1 MISGGFDHYEISNFA
16 RNGKLSAHNMVYWT
30 GANYMGFGPAAH
42 SYDGNTRSW
51 NISSLKDYM
60 NGINNR
66 TGIREFENLTVEEKY
81 HDYLI
86 TTLRTKWGAD
96 PEHIN
101 QYFGETISNHFRLRS
116 GQFISNGSMWNH
128 KGRVAIHPDN
138 WLISDHILK
147 ELFTA

>member
-16 RNGKLSAHNMVYWT
+16 RKEKLSAHNMVYWT

-42 SYDGNTRSW
+42 SYNGNTRSW

-66 TGIREFENLTVEEKY
+66 VGVREFENLTMEEKY

-86 TTLRTKWGAD
+86 TTLRTKWGCSLEVLQQKFKYPLDFKSKIFALINAQLIYESKDKIYLTRKGKFVAD
-96 PEHIN
+96 SII
-101 QYFGETISNHFRLRS
+101 Q
-116 GQFISNGSMWNH
+116 
-128 KGRVAIHPDN
+128 D
-138 WLISDHILK
+138 
-147 ELFTA
+147 LFWV